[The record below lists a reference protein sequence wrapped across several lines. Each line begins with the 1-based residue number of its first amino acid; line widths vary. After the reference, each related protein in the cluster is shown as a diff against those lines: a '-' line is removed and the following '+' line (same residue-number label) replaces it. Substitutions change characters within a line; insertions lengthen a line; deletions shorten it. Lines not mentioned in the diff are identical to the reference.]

1 MKANKI
7 KYPQYETYIELCKT
21 KTEFVQLNG
30 YENVREWRITHK
42 FTQK

>member
-21 KTEFVQLNG
+21 KTEA
-30 YENVREWRITHK
+30 EIADIMH
-42 FTQK
+42 QKIVYINLYN